1 VRSPGDIAL
10 ELWFGISAVFAFG
23 VLSYVGF
30 TFLLASGH
38 VPRRPV
44 FRVLRAAVRE
54 ATLAVVVSFL
64 LPFYVWGGR
73 RRGKGTQPLV
83 LVHGYTQNRV
93 DFIYL
98 SVALR
103 RRGIGPVFAFNYWS
117 FGDIRQSAERLARF
131 ARKVAAEAGT
141 PCVDLVC
148 HSMGG
153 LVARQCVRIAPGV
166 VRRVVTIASPHAGV
180 PFRGPI
186 VGRGGRQLRAGTKFL
201 KELEAVPLGAP
212 TLSIYS
218 KHDNVVF
225 PGQTSSV
232 ARWGGRD
239 MEVEELGHLGI
250 LFDRTVADAVARFL
264 LEPEPAAPTE
274 SGA

>member
-1 VRSPGDIAL
+1 VRTPGDIAL
-10 ELWFGISAVFAFG
+10 ELWIGISAVFAFG

-30 TFLLASGH
+30 SFLLAAEH
-38 VPRRPV
+38 VPKRPIG
-44 FRVLRAAVRE
+44 RVLSAALRE
-54 ATLAVVVSFL
+54 SVLAVVVSFL
-64 LPFYVWGGR
+64 LPFYVWAGR
-73 RRGKGTQPLV
+73 RRGAGKQPIV

-98 SVALR
+98 SAALR
-103 RRGIGPVFAFNYWS
+103 RRGLGPVFAFNYWS
-117 FGDIRQSAERLARF
+117 FGDIRKSAERLAAF
-131 ARKVAAEAGT
+131 ARGVAKETGVPA
-141 PCVDLVC
+141 VDLVC

-166 VRRVVTIASPHAGV
+166 VRRMVTIASPHAGV
-180 PFRGPI
+180 RFRGPI
-186 VGRGGRQLRAGTKFL
+186 LGRGGRQLRSGTKFL
-201 KELEAVPLGAP
+201 RELESVPLGVP

-225 PGQTSSV
+225 PAETSSI

-239 MEVEELGHLGI
+239 LELEQLGHLGI

-264 LEPEPAAPTE
+264 EAKEP
-274 SGA
+274 